1 MKRKMTAYSTLFL
14 LAIACVLSA
23 STLQEKGNKNG
34 KGQQQNDAKAQ
45 NKNGKPSNIKAHN
58 STGNSANGRSQKD
71 DQPGKNLGQGKD
83 KNSQGKPDKD
93 DKAAMNGKPLKEIR
107 KNENRYANEYKMLG
121 YNWSRDNFQ
130 DRKSFRKQDKVTIC
144 HKFGNGSESP
154 VSIRVSANA
163 TKAHLSHGDVMGDC
177 PVVNDNRYSDRYWR
191 NRSDYYNNL
200 QYNQEQVLY
209 SSSIL
214 DYALQR
220 LAGSRSQ
227 LAIMQSNNMPL
238 ADIQRKQQVVN
249 GLEENVS
256 VLEQLI
262 GLAANVVVNKLM

>member
-1 MKRKMTAYSTLFL
+1 MKRKMTIYSSLFL
-14 LAIACVLSA
+14 LAVACVLSA
-23 STLQEKGNKNG
+23 STFQEKGNKNG
-34 KGQQQNDAKAQ
+34 KGQKGKNDKDQSKHGNPGKDKAQ
-45 NKNGKPSNIKAHN
+45 GNDHAAKNAENARG
-58 STGNSANGRSQKD
+58 
-71 DQPGKNLGQGKD
+71 
-83 KNSQGKPDKD
+83 KNSQGKPDKE
-93 DKAAMNGKPLKEIR
+93 DKVKMNGKPSQEVR
-107 KNENRYANEYKMLG
+107 KNDRRYASEYGMLG
-121 YNWSRDNFQ
+121 YNWSRENFK

-144 HKFGNGSESP
+144 HKFVNGSESP

-163 TKAHLSHGDVMGDC
+163 AKAHLNHGDVMGDC
-177 PVVNDNRYSDRYWR
+177 PALNDSRYSDRYWR
-191 NRSDYYNNL
+191 NRSDYYNNV

-227 LAIMQSNNMPL
+227 LAIMQSNNTPL

-262 GLAANVVVNKLM
+262 GLATNVVVNKLM

>member
-1 MKRKMTAYSTLFL
+1 MKRKMTIYSSLFL
-14 LAIACVLSA
+14 LAFACILSA
-23 STLQEKGNKNG
+23 STFQEKGNKNG
-34 KGQQQNDAKAQ
+34 KGQKE
-45 NKNGKPSNIKAHN
+45 NKVK
-58 STGNSANGRSQKD
+58 SANGKSQNNM
-71 DQPGKNLGQGKD
+71 G
-83 KNSQGKPDKD
+83 NSQNGKEQRNDQSEKNVGHGKYKIAHGKPDKE
-93 DKAAMNGKPLKEIR
+93 DKADRKDKSFKEDRI
-107 KNENRYANEYKMLG
+107 NEKHNADKYAVLG
-121 YNWSRDNFQ
+121 YNWSRDNFK
-130 DRKSFRKQDKVTIC
+130 DRKNFRKQDKVTIC
-144 HKFGNGSESP
+144 HKFSNRSESP

-163 TKAHLSHGDVMGDC
+163 AKAHLNHGDVMGDC
-177 PVVNDNRYSDRYWR
+177 PLVNDNRYSDRYWR
-191 NRSDYYNNL
+191 NRSDYYNNV

-227 LAIMQSNNMPL
+227 LAIMQSNNMPQ

>member
-1 MKRKMTAYSTLFL
+1 MTSKIKVFSSLFL
-14 LAIACVLSA
+14 LAVACVLSA
-23 STLQEKGNKNG
+23 STLQEKNNKNG
-34 KGQQQNDAKAQ
+34 KGQQQKDGKAQ
-45 NKNGKPSNIKAHN
+45 NKNGKPSNNNAQN
-58 STGNSANGRSQKD
+58 NTGNSAKGKSQND
-71 DQPGKNLGQGKD
+71 DQPGRNVGQGKE
-83 KNSQGKPDKD
+83 KNSQGKPDKE
-93 DKAAMNGKPLKEIR
+93 DKVNMKDKTSRELR
-107 KNENRYANEYKMLG
+107 KNEHRYENEYKMLG
-121 YNWSRDNFQ
+121 YNWSRDNFK
-130 DRKSFRKQDKVTIC
+130 DRNSFRKQDKVTIC
-144 HKFGNGSESP
+144 HKFGSASESP

-163 TKAHLSHGDVMGDC
+163 TKAHLNHGDVMGDC
-177 PVVNDNRYSDRYWR
+177 PLVNDKRYSDRYWR

-209 SSSIL
+209 SSSVL

-227 LAIMQSNNMPL
+227 LAIMQSNNMPQG
-238 ADIQRKQQVVN
+238 DIQRKQQVVN